1 MSGPRGRRTS
11 IWVLV
16 AVIVAVVAALALS
29 GGFGNAPEPN
39 SAGRSA
45 TANAGS
51 GQGTCALSALP
62 SQVGDTVEEIQNHG
76 PFRYP
81 QDGVTFD
88 NRERLLPR
96 EALGYYHEYT
106 VTTPGSADRGTRR
119 VITGGSP
126 SAPVVLYYTGDHYAS
141 FCRLVGAG

>member
-16 AVIVAVVAALALS
+16 AVIVAVVGGLALS
-29 GGFGNAPEPN
+29 GGFGNAPKSSSP
-39 SAGRSA
+39 GRS
-45 TANAGS
+45 AGS
-51 GQGTCALSALP
+51 GQGACALSGLP
-62 SQVGDTVEEIQNHG
+62 PQVADTVEEIQTGG
-76 PFRYP
+76 PFRYR

>member
-29 GGFGNAPEPN
+29 GGFGNAPKPN
-39 SAGRSA
+39 SAGGS
-45 TANAGS
+45 AGS
-51 GQGTCALSALP
+51 GTGTCALNGLP
-62 SQVGDTVEEIQNHG
+62 SQVGDTVEEIQNGG

-88 NRERLLPR
+88 NRERLLPH

-126 SAPVVLYYTGDHYAS
+126 SAPVVIYYTGDHYAS
-141 FCRLVGAG
+141 FCRLTGAG

>member
-16 AVIVAVVAALALS
+16 AVIVAVVGGLALS
-29 GGFGNAPEPN
+29 GGFGNAPKSSSP
-39 SAGRSA
+39 GRSA
-45 TANAGS
+45 TAGAGS
-51 GQGTCALSALP
+51 GTCALSGLP
-62 SQVGDTVEEIQNHG
+62 PQVADTVEEIQTGG
-76 PFRYP
+76 PFRYR